1 MPRAKFIGMLVILFL
16 LAILASAQ
24 TTSKSAELIK
34 DKYQVIEVGA
44 FEVQQGVE
52 LPPEFLTALPPHVVQ
67 QLRDS
72 HKFQEV
78 LAAGEKPSQQAAS
91 ALKLTGMVTGYDEGS
106 RGKRYVGFGMG
117 AARMFVT
124 VRYHDGTS
132 GQLISEDRVVGILSG
147 GAFGGSENKVV
158 EEVARA
164 VTVSTK
170 LFLLKNLE
178 DSIRS
183 AAETPERGIHENNI
197 DRQQVN
203 LKDDLKLAESKMN
216 ELAEQGYRL
225 ADFRIT
231 GNNSAEVT
239 MEKEA
244 NPPQTYRYV
253 LVHALRIGKVQENM
267 NKAAADG
274 YRLVPHTLAS
284 LHAFAV
290 IMERPPVPADT
301 RYEYRFSSSML
312 QSNAEKHVTKDQQE
326 GFVPTETGKVLN
338 QNVVISEKATPVQEA
353 SR

>member
-1 MPRAKFIGMLVILFL
+1 MSRATFLRVLFVLFAFALV
-16 LAILASAQ
+16 ASAQ
-24 TTSKSAELIK
+24 TTSKSEGLVK
-34 DKYQVIEVGA
+34 DKYHVIEIGT
-44 FEVQQGVE
+44 FDVQQGVE
-52 LPPEFLTALPPHVVQ
+52 LTPEFLSALPLQLVQ
-67 QLRDS
+67 QLKDS

-78 LAAGEKPSQQAAS
+78 LAAGDKPSQQDAS
-91 ALKLTGMVTGYDEGS
+91 ALKLTGTVTGYDEGS

-124 VRYHDGTS
+124 VRYHDRSS

-147 GAFGGSENKVV
+147 GVFGGSENKVV

-164 VTVSTK
+164 VTASTK

-178 DSIRS
+178 DSIRR
-183 AAETPERGIHENNI
+183 AAETPERGIHQDNS

-203 LKDDLKLAESKMN
+203 LKDDLKLAESKLN
-216 ELAEQGYRL
+216 ELAEQGYRV

-244 NPPQTYRYV
+244 TPPQTYRYV

-290 IMERPPVPADT
+290 IMEKPPVPGDT
-301 RYEYRFSSSML
+301 RYEYRFSGSML

-338 QNVVISEKATPVQEA
+338 QNVVISEKATPVEEA